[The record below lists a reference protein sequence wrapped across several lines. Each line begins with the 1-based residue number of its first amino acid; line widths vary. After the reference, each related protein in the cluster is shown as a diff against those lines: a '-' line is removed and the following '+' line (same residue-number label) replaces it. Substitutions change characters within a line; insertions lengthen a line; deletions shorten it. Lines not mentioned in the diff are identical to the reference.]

1 MKRPRSRGWL
11 VTLPIV
17 VAVTLAGCGHP
28 LIPASIAD
36 PTPSHRPFAGTP
48 ARPVPGTDRPVLG
61 VDLYVK
67 GAEPPATVRREGARD
82 LTYMHRTLGA
92 QSAGIVWNLYSPGN
106 ASATVSRTSITL
118 SPAGVATLTKL
129 AEAKGMSVEY
139 RPLIRVGPSQTWEG
153 FISPPAEA
161 AWFASF
167 YQAELPYLRL
177 AQQLHVREFVVGTEL
192 HELNSS
198 PFWRAFLDKVRKVYH
213 GIVSVSSFQGQYYRG
228 QLLPLTDYGMDPYP
242 DIKLPD
248 NATVGQLT
256 AAWEALFARVP
267 AGVREQTMMEE
278 VGFISEDG
286 AYQWPQLWSR
296 RGPVNWRMQARW
308 FTAACRTVAQWHMR
322 GIYFYEMPLEE
333 NPASPM
339 PFPAYFEGRPAA
351 RSIKGCLAIFKRS
364 G

>member
-1 MKRPRSRGWL
+1 MKRRHGRGWL

-17 VAVTLAGCGHP
+17 VAITLAGCGHP

-36 PTPSHRPFAGTP
+36 PSPSHRPSAATP
-48 ARPVPGTDRPVLG
+48 TRPVLGADRPVLG
-61 VDLYVK
+61 VDLYAQ
-67 GAEPPATVRREGARD
+67 GAEPLATVRREGTRD
-82 LTYMHRTLGA
+82 LTYMHGTLDA

-118 SPAGVATLTKL
+118 SPTGVATLTRL
-129 AEAKGMSVEY
+129 AEADGMSVEY

-153 FISPPAEA
+153 FINPPSQA

-167 YQAELPYLRL
+167 YRAELPYLRL
-177 AQQLHVREFVVGTEL
+177 AQRLHVREFVVGTEL
-192 HELNSS
+192 HGLNSS
-198 PFWRAFLDKVRKVYH
+198 PYWGTFLGKVRKVYH
-213 GIVSVSSFQGQYYRG
+213 GIVSVGSFQGQYYRG
-228 QLLPLTDYGMDPYP
+228 LLLQLTDYGIDPYP

-267 AGVREQTMMEE
+267 ASVREQTMMEE
-278 VGFISEDG
+278 VGFIAEDG
-286 AYQWPQLWSR
+286 AYQWPEVWAR

-308 FTAACRTVAQWHMR
+308 FTAACHTVAQWHMR

-333 NPASPM
+333 DPANPM
-339 PFPAYFEGRPAA
+339 PFPAYFEGRSAA
-351 RSIKGCLAIFKRS
+351 RSIKGCLAIFRRS
-364 G
+364 Q